1 MKKRIT
7 TLFLAFIMVFSVCT
21 VLAQG
26 EGNDAGVK
34 DDTKTEDIN
43 AEETGKKPEEVK
55 KEVEESEEQILTGS
69 VVGIH
74 AEIKNEGYINRDV
87 TFAICKSDSN
97 DVLEEKS
104 VSLTNSVTSF
114 NMEFDVPEYKFG
126 EKFVIKIIKGASEAE
141 YNGKKGTEITVQPYI
156 YSDAEGKAAC
166 QTTFYINLETAAQ
179 KKEYKVYLLEKEVA
193 YPYYLSGEEI
203 YVCEDMV
210 KDLRI
215 NCEKKDSS
223 WYLSSETDNVTMRFF
238 NDDIYA
244 LKNYVGYNLKSPVFE
259 KDGKGYLP
267 LKDIAVHFKCGY
279 TEKDEDG
286 IIKIE
291 TALSEYRTNPLED
304 FVNSKDLESKT
315 DYLIWV
321 SKKDYQVNLFIGKD
335 KYWSLVGS
343 YPCTIGTD
351 YTPTIEGEFEYIEKI
366 KRWDY
371 PDFYCGPVMRFHNGY
386 ALHSTLIKY
395 DGTFYDN
402 RVGKKLSHG
411 CIRLR
416 PEDINYLV
424 EYVPLKTKILVTA

>member
-7 TLFLAFIMVFSVCT
+7 ALFLTFCITFSVYT
-21 VLAQG
+21 AFAEGEIFADEGEEKLA
-26 EGNDAGVK
+26 EEA
-34 DDTKTEDIN
+34 KTEEKDADVN
-43 AEETGKKPEEVK
+43 TDGAEVQNEEET
-55 KEVEESEEQILTGS
+55 LTGK
-69 VVGIH
+69 VIGIH
-74 AEIKNEGYINRDV
+74 AEIKNEGYINREV
-87 TFAICKSDSN
+87 SFAVYKEESAEALS
-97 DVLEEKS
+97 EKS
-104 VSLTNSVTSF
+104 IRLKNSVTSF
-114 NMEFDVPEYKFG
+114 NMEFEVPEYKMG
-126 EKFVIKIIKGASEAE
+126 EEFVIKITKGEAQAE
-141 YNGKKGTEITVQPYI
+141 YNGKKGTEFTVQPYI
-156 YSDAEGKAAC
+156 YADEEGKAAC

-179 KKEYKVYLLEKEVA
+179 KKEYKVYLLGKEVP
-193 YPYYLSGEEI
+193 YPYYLSGGEI
-203 YVCEDMV
+203 YMCEDMM

-215 NCEKKDSS
+215 KCEKKESS
-223 WYLSSETDNVTMRFF
+223 WQLLSETGNVTMQFF
-238 NDDIYA
+238 KDDIYA
-244 LKNYVGYNLKSPVFE
+244 LKNYIGYNLNRPVFE
-259 KDGKGYLP
+259 IGGKGYFP
-267 LKDIAVHFKCGY
+267 LKDIAEQFKCGY
-279 TEKDEDG
+279 RETETDG

-291 TALSEYRTNPLED
+291 TTLSEYRTNPLED
-304 FVNSKDLESKT
+304 FVNSKNLDSKT

-321 SKKDYQVNLFIGKD
+321 SKKDYQVNLFIGKN
-335 KYWSLVGS
+335 KYWSLAGS